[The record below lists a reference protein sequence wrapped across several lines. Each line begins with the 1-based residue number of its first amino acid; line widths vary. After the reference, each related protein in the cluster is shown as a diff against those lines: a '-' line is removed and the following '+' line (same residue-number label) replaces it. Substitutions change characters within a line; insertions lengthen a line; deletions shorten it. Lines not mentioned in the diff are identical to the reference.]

1 MKHPILSGLSVLLI
15 VVTFMGCNSEDIPEF
30 NTLDEKVDYLIEQN
44 MYEEALDELENE
56 DIEDPGIRVLL
67 EKTHLNYGL
76 HNMNTF
82 DETEMRT
89 RMNDALRQ
97 FTEVLRINP
106 QNEVAQNQIRQILQI
121 YDTIPNRQPEDDVIV
136 GLRDVGF
143 NI

>member
-1 MKHPILSGLSVLLI
+1 
-15 VVTFMGCNSEDIPEF
+15 MGCNSEDIPEF
-30 NTLDEKVDYLIEQN
+30 NTLEEKVDYLIEQN

-56 DIEDPGIRVLL
+56 DIEDPGIRILL

-121 YDTIPNRQPEDDVIV
+121 YDTIPNRQPEDDVIA
-136 GLRDVGF
+136 GLREVGF

>member
-1 MKHPILSGLSVLLI
+1 MITF
-15 VVTFMGCNSEDIPEF
+15 TFMACSSDDLPEF
-30 NTLDEKVDYLIEQN
+30 NSLGEQIDYLIEQN
-44 MYEEALDELENE
+44 RYEEAIDKLRGE
-56 DIEDPGIRVLL
+56 DSGDPEISLLL

-76 HNMNTF
+76 HNMSTF

-121 YDTIPNRQPEDDVIV
+121 YDTIPNRQPEEDVIE

>member
-1 MKHPILSGLSVLLI
+1 
-15 VVTFMGCNSEDIPEF
+15 MGCNSEDIPEF
-30 NTLDEKVDYLIEQN
+30 NTLEEKVDYLIEQN
-44 MYEEALDELENE
+44 MYEEVLDELENE

-121 YDTIPNRQPEDDVIV
+121 YDTIPNRQPEDDVIA
-136 GLRDVGF
+136 GLREVGF

>member
-1 MKHPILSGLSVLLI
+1 
-15 VVTFMGCNSEDIPEF
+15 MGCNSEDIPEF
-30 NTLDEKVDYLIEQN
+30 NTLEEKVDYLIEQN

-121 YDTIPNRQPEDDVIV
+121 YDTIPNRQPEDDVIA
-136 GLRDVGF
+136 GLREVGF

>member
-1 MKHPILSGLSVLLI
+1 
-15 VVTFMGCNSEDIPEF
+15 MGCNSEDIPEF
-30 NTLDEKVDYLIEQN
+30 NTLEEKIDYLIEQN
-44 MYEEALDELENE
+44 MYGEALDELENE

-121 YDTIPNRQPEDDVIV
+121 YDTIPNRQPEDDVIA
-136 GLRDVGF
+136 GLREVGF